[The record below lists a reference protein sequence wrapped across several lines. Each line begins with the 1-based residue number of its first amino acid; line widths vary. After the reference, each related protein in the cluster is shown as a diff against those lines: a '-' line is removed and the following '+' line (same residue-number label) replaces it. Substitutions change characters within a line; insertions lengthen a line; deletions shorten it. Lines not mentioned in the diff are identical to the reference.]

1 MWESFI
7 AFYGTKDIEETHKF
21 YVGALGLSL
30 YQDQRTCRIYEVTQ
44 GGLIGFCEHLDVAIS
59 GRSPILTLVTD
70 KVDEVYERLVQLG
83 FTPHDRP
90 KVHPQFNIYHF
101 FISDPTGYNGE
112 CQQFLTSRSSRGK
125 TLCVSE
131 PYLLFFMSSKGP
143 LS

>member
-59 GRSPILTLVTD
+59 GANTWMLPYPGEALYSRWL
-70 KVDEVYERLVQLG
+70 
-83 FTPHDRP
+83 
-90 KVHPQFNIYHF
+90 
-101 FISDPTGYNGE
+101 PT
-112 CQQFLTSRSSRGK
+112 K
-125 TLCVSE
+125 
-131 PYLLFFMSSKGP
+131 
-143 LS
+143 